1 MTPRTLAILVLSLI
15 SLPAL
20 PALGDT
26 VQLGDPVHGAA
37 LFKNYCA
44 SCHGADGRA
53 QGELSGHPP
62 QRPESLRD
70 PSVLATNTDA
80 ELTDFIVKGDPG
92 GMPSF
97 PHFPQLD
104 AWDVIGFLRQGEIRI
119 TDFFPSAAFF
129 TAKAYTLDADA
140 KKRAAGAIGHDLSRS
155 EATLAVLTFYGQAE
169 GGGPQRVGDKPD
181 ELDKLKPKDKD
192 GYLVFLE
199 LPRGD
204 GKGEA
209 AYGVS
214 LAKDGHILRIASE
227 SGVPDKAYLPFV
239 GLGHKGSD
247 ALVRPKGK
255 KEPPKFETAFSHAFV
270 RAIEAVTMFD
280 KDERDRHWADTN

>member
-1 MTPRTLAILVLSLI
+1 MSLPTIALLALSLI

-20 PALGDT
+20 ADT
-26 VQLGDPVHGAA
+26 VQVGDAVHGAA
-37 LFKNYCA
+37 LFRSYCA
-44 SCHGADGRA
+44 SCHGNDGRA

-80 ELTDFIVKGDPG
+80 ELIDFIVKGDPG
-92 GMPSF
+92 GMPSY

-104 AWDVIGFLRQGEIRI
+104 AWDVLAFLRQGEIRI
-119 TDFFPSAAFF
+119 SDFFPSAAFF

-140 KKRAAGAIGHDLSRS
+140 KKRAAGAIGHELTRA
-155 EATLAVLTFYGQAE
+155 EATLAVLTFYGHADS
-169 GGGPQRVGDKPD
+169 GAPQRVGDQPA
-181 ELDKLKPKDKD
+181 ELDKLKPKDKV
-192 GYLVFLE
+192 GYLLFAE

-214 LAKDGHILRIASE
+214 LAKDGHILRIAGE
-227 SGVPDKAYLPFV
+227 SGSADKAYLPFV

-247 ALVRPKGK
+247 ALLKPKGK
-255 KEPPKFETAFSHAFV
+255 KVPPKIESAFGPAFV
-270 RAIEAVTMFD
+270 RMLEAVTMFD